1 MIPPHVQIALQKV
14 LSDNPGEKEIGL
26 KAVHALGEPDK
37 TLLLGF
43 LKEDAERHPDRSAPT
58 SALHS
63 LAVQKVPGAAMTL
76 VDTARKIAPD
86 KLSPVVPQNIA
97 EIAQHQ
103 SELMKPVRAALEEI
117 AKSEH
122 TKGGKAAAKA
132 LETLNKKKS

>member
-1 MIPPHVQIALQKV
+1 MGCA
-14 LSDNPGEKEIGL
+14 
-26 KAVHALGEPDK
+26 
-37 TLLLGF
+37 
-43 LKEDAERHPDRSAPT
+43 
-58 SALHS
+58 ALHS